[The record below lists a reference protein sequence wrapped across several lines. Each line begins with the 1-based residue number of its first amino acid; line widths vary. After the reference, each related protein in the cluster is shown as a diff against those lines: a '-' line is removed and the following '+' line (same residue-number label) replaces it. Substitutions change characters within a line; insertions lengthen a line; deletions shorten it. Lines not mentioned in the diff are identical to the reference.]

1 MGILNLCLN
10 FARHARN
17 YSDLPLHV
25 RRAFFV
31 ICLAPAKAHRT
42 TITAMNAI
50 STLLLMLPFLLP
62 ILLANLGEKE
72 RSVRLFAYIYLALL
86 NGVLALAGFFSLAA
100 GIVLSNPGVLN
111 QMAEQNPGLNVE
123 QLRQA
128 QLGLAGVLLILFAII
143 AIVVL
148 LPKIRSLIARVL
160 PIDAGSAIHAT
171 ALSMTASAF
180 GINLFQM
187 IALGPLVFAVAAS
200 EQVSGQLQQ
209 SYLDV
214 LVFPLLTLVIA
225 ALLGVGLYIRRDQ
238 SQTLARLGLT
248 RPTAR
253 HIGIALGTTIGL
265 LALSILTNV
274 VWQAIDPQSLNDVG
288 GVLEAITRNLNGIP
302 GALAIGLSAAIGEET
317 FFRGA
322 YQPRMGLPLAAL
334 LFASFHVQYAVT
346 PATLLVLVIGV
357 VLGVLRQRTSLTV
370 CIVVHFLFNFV
381 SVLLP

>member
-1 MGILNLCLN
+1 
-10 FARHARN
+10 
-17 YSDLPLHV
+17 
-25 RRAFFV
+25 
-31 ICLAPAKAHRT
+31 
-42 TITAMNAI
+42 MNAL
-50 STLLLMLPFLLP
+50 STLILMLPFLLP
-62 ILLANLGEKE
+62 ILLANIGERE

-86 NGVLALAGFFSLAA
+86 NGIMALVGFFSLVA
-100 GIVLSNPGVLN
+100 GVVLSNPTILN
-111 QMAEQNPGLNVE
+111 QLAEKNPGLNVE

-128 QLGLAGVLLILFAII
+128 RLDLAGGLLILFAVI

-148 LPKIRSLIARVL
+148 LPQIRRLLARVL
-160 PIDAGSAIHAT
+160 PMDAGSAVHAT

-180 GINLFQM
+180 GLNLFQM
-187 IALGPLVFAVAAS
+187 VALTPLIFAAAAS
-200 EQVSGQLQQ
+200 EQISGQLQQ

-214 LVFPLLTLVIA
+214 LVFPLLTLVVA

-238 SQTLARLGLT
+238 SQTLQRLGLVLPNM
-248 RPTAR
+248 RQ
-253 HIGIALGTTIGL
+253 IGIALGTTVGL
-265 LALSILTNV
+265 LALSMLTNV
-274 VWQAIDPQSLNDVG
+274 VWQAIAPNSLDEVG
-288 GVLEAITRNLNGIP
+288 GVLKALTGGLTGVP

-357 VLGVLRQRTSLTV
+357 VLGVLRKRTNLTV
-370 CIVVHFLFNFV
+370 CIMVHFLFNFV

>member
-1 MGILNLCLN
+1 
-10 FARHARN
+10 
-17 YSDLPLHV
+17 
-25 RRAFFV
+25 
-31 ICLAPAKAHRT
+31 
-42 TITAMNAI
+42 MNAL
-50 STLLLMLPFLLP
+50 STLILMLPFLLP
-62 ILLANLGEKE
+62 ILLANIGERE

-86 NGVLALAGFFSLAA
+86 NGIMALVGFFSLVA
-100 GIVLSNPGVLN
+100 GVVLSNPTILN
-111 QMAEQNPGLNVE
+111 QLAEQNPGLNVE

-128 QLGLAGVLLILFAII
+128 RLDLAGGLLILFAVI

-148 LPKIRSLIARVL
+148 LPQIRRLLARVL
-160 PIDAGSAIHAT
+160 PMDAGSAIHAT

-180 GINLFQM
+180 GLNLFQM
-187 IALGPLVFAVAAS
+187 VAITPLIFAAAAS
-200 EQVSGQLQQ
+200 EQISGQLQQ

-214 LVFPLLTLVIA
+214 LVFPLLTLVVA

-238 SQTLARLGLT
+238 SQTLQRLGLVLPNM
-248 RPTAR
+248 RQ
-253 HIGIALGTTIGL
+253 IGIALGTTVGL
-265 LALSILTNV
+265 LALSMLTNV
-274 VWQAIDPQSLNDVG
+274 VWQAIAPNSLDEVG
-288 GVLEAITRNLNGIP
+288 GVLKALTGGLTGVP

-370 CIVVHFLFNFV
+370 CIMVHFLFNFV